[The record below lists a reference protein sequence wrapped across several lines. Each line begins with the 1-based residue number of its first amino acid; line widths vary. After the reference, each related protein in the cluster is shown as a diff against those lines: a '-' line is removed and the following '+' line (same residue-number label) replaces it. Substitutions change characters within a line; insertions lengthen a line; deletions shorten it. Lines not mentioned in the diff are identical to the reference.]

1 MNSSPP
7 QHIPDWS
14 TRQVVYATLLVTM
27 VLVSFL
33 LLYRFSRVVFVL
45 FIAIVLSTAIRPVVG
60 WLSRRG
66 LSRTGGVILVYLLLF
81 VFAVS
86 LIVLVLPLI
95 VEQAK
100 AILASLPEYIGDLRN
115 ILFRSP
121 SRIIQQ
127 IATQLPA
134 NISLFTSGTQAA
146 SGEALS
152 QMAQFFATAQIFAR
166 SVLTLAAVFLL
177 GLYWTQEG
185 DRAILGLL
193 LWVPPDRR
201 SQTREL
207 ISEIEEKLGGFLL
220 GQSLLC
226 LAIGVLSLAAYMII
240 GLPYALVLAI
250 IAGILEAVP
259 IFGPILGAVPALLV
273 ALSLE
278 PGKAAWVIGATI
290 VIQGLEN
297 YLLVPGVMK
306 RSVGINALVTLLAIA
321 ALTSLLGLAGALL
334 AIPLAAIIQLLISRL
349 VMSPDDTGLQA
360 SMGRDQLSLLRY
372 EAQNLAKD
380 VRSRLRQNEDVDGT
394 SEEIV
399 EGLEAIAMDL
409 DRMLAQTSRVE
420 GEN

>member
-1 MNSSPP
+1 
-7 QHIPDWS
+7 
-14 TRQVVYATLLVTM
+14 M

-134 NISLFTSGTQAA
+134 NISLFTPGTQAA

-166 SVLTLAAVFLL
+166 STLILAAVFLL

-201 SQTREL
+201 SHTREL
-207 ISEIEEKLGGFLL
+207 IAEIEEKLGGFLL

-226 LAIGVLSLAAYMII
+226 LAIGVLSLVAYMII

-259 IFGPILGAVPALLV
+259 IFGPILGAIPALLV

>member
-134 NISLFTSGTQAA
+134 NISLFTPGTQAA

-259 IFGPILGAVPALLV
+259 IFGPILGAIPALLV

>member
-134 NISLFTSGTQAA
+134 NISLFTPGTQAA

-166 SVLTLAAVFLL
+166 STLILAAVFLL

-201 SQTREL
+201 SHTREL
-207 ISEIEEKLGGFLL
+207 IAEIEEKLGGFLL

-259 IFGPILGAVPALLV
+259 IFGPILGAIPALLV

>member
-1 MNSSPP
+1 
-7 QHIPDWS
+7 
-14 TRQVVYATLLVTM
+14 M

-134 NISLFTSGTQAA
+134 NISLFTPGTQAA

-166 SVLTLAAVFLL
+166 STLILAAVFLL

-259 IFGPILGAVPALLV
+259 IFGPILGAIPALLV